1 MPPPM
6 QKPLTMAVVGKGR
19 SCSFW
24 NVSQPRRVNE
34 IASSAPLKLANSW
47 MSAPPMKLSFAERM
61 IRPLGRAAAISSS
74 STDSSFS
81 ASRENVLADS
91 PCLSKVSQTSPSASR
106 VQRKCFAQVLAS
118 ARSMVPPLQRF
129 EQHRAAQP
137 AADADRRQA
146 ALRVIPFQHF
156 QQVQHDARARSA
168 HRVAERNGAAV
179 HVQSFLVYF
188 AQGSIK
194 AKLFAAVLLV
204 LPRREAAEHLGG
216 ERLVDLPVVD

>member
-1 MPPPM
+1 M
-6 QKPLTMAVVGKGR
+6 QKPFTIAVVGKGR
-19 SCSFW
+19 SRSCWST
-24 NVSQPRRVNE
+24 SQPSLTKASASAPDLNWVNCSTSAPAMKPSLAE
-34 IASSAPLKLANSW
+34 RITRPFGLSVLIASSA
-47 MSAPPMKLSFAERM
+47 RD
-61 IRPLGRAAAISSS
+61 SSS
-74 STDSSFS
+74 S

-91 PCLSKVSQTSPSASR
+91 PCLSKVSQTSPFASR
-106 VQRKCFAQVLAS
+106 SQRKCFAQVLAS

-194 AKLFAAVLLV
+194 AKLFAAV
-204 LPRREAAEHLGG
+204 
-216 ERLVDLPVVD
+216 